1 GTNGAPRLAG
11 AHAWI
16 DCSIDEHRPIGDH
29 DLIVGAV
36 DALAVP
42 AETEPLL
49 FHRSLF
55 HGLRETR

>member
-1 GTNGAPRLAG
+1 M
-11 AHAWI
+11 